1 MIMESSLAVPA
12 SVQTDGPVKNI
23 VVGISDFR
31 VARDPGNVLLTHA
44 LGSCIALTV
53 YDPVTRVA
61 GLLHFMLPDSRTNQ
75 DRARQQPATFA
86 DTGITL
92 LFHAA
97 YDLGA
102 QKKRCI
108 VRMTG
113 GANVMGDGVT
123 FEIGKKNHLAAKS
136 ILWKNGVMVKSEWVG
151 GNTVRNVSLDVNTGR
166 MRVYNST
173 GEDRDLS

>member
-1 MIMESSLAVPA
+1 MMESILVAPPSQL
-12 SVQTDGPVKNI
+12 DGPATNI
-23 VVGISDFR
+23 VIGISAFR
-31 VARDPGNVLLTHA
+31 VSRDPGSVLLTHA

-53 YDPVTRVA
+53 YDPVTKVA
-61 GLLHFMLPDSRTNQ
+61 GLLHFMLPDSRTNP
-75 DRARQQPATFA
+75 DRSRQQPGTFA
-86 DTGITL
+86 DTGISL

-173 GEDRDLS
+173 GEDRDLF